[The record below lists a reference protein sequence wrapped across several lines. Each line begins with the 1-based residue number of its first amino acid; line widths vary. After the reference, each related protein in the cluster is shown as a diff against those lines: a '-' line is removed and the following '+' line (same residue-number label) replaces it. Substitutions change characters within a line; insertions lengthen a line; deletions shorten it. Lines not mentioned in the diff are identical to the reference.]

1 MKVEM
6 LGSFYLTIIVV
17 IFFVAI
23 VGINATMRMFAYTD
37 LELRYLIIK
46 YKLWMMERKLHK
58 QLTKQS
64 ADYKQLIEELKDQ
77 NGK

>member
-1 MKVEM
+1 M

-17 IFFVAI
+17 VFFVAAI
-23 VGINATMRMFAYTD
+23 GINATMRMFAYAD
-37 LELRYLIIK
+37 LELRYLLIK
-46 YKLWMMERKLHK
+46 YKLWMMERKLRK
-58 QLTKQS
+58 QLTKES